1 MKFVHAADLHL
12 DSPLRGL
19 ERYEGAPVERMRGA
33 TRRAFENLIELCL
46 AEDVAFLLLAGDIF
60 DGDWKDYGT
69 GLFFIA
75 QLARLGQAGI
85 PTYLVRG
92 NHDAASQITRY
103 LPLPADVHEL
113 GSRQAET
120 KVLETPRGAVAI
132 HGQSFATRAV
142 TEDLAVDYPL
152 PVRGLFNIGL
162 LHTCVEGRVG
172 HEPYAPC
179 SVAGLTAKGYDY
191 WALGHVHA
199 REVLARDP
207 WIVFPGNLQGR
218 HAGETGPKGA
228 TLVVVED
235 GRVTAVEAR
244 ALDVVRWVRCEVDAV
259 DCASAEDAIDAAR
272 AALGSAFAQGD
283 GRLVAAP
290 VTLRAGATV
299 HRALVADAEHWKQQ
313 LRAIALDVAGDGLW
327 VERVRF
333 KAGGEQQQGVV
344 LTDAAHG
351 NGNANRNGNR
361 GAAGDE
367 DAVAQFVTA
376 LRNLRRDDVELAKL
390 SDEFLELK
398 RKLPSELREGI
409 GDEALRLD
417 DADTLRRLL
426 DEVESLVVGRLAG
439 RHGDNP

>member
-1 MKFVHAADLHL
+1 
-12 DSPLRGL
+12 
-19 ERYEGAPVERMRGA
+19 MRGA
-33 TRRAFENLIELCL
+33 TRRAFENLVDLCL

-85 PTYLVRG
+85 STYLVRG

-103 LPLPADVHEL
+103 LPLPAHVNEL

-120 KVLETPRGAVAI
+120 KILEISGEGVAI
-132 HGQSFATRAV
+132 HGQSFASRAV
-142 TEDLAVDYPL
+142 TDDLAVNYPV

-162 LHTCVEGRVG
+162 LHTSVEGRVG

-228 TLVVVED
+228 SLVAVEN

-244 ALDVVRWVRCEVDAV
+244 ALDVVRWLRCEVDAL
-259 DCASAEDAIDAAR
+259 DCLSAEDAIDAAR

-283 GRLVAAP
+283 GRVVAAP
-290 VTLRAGATV
+290 VTFRTGAAV

-333 KAGGEQQQGVV
+333 KTREERSRAVLLTDGEGSGAAAAAAADGVV
-344 LTDAAHG
+344 P
-351 NGNANRNGNR
+351 
-361 GAAGDE
+361 GDE

-376 LRNLRRDDVELAKL
+376 VRNLRGDDAELAKL
-390 SDEFLELK
+390 SDEFLELR
-398 RKLPSELREGI
+398 RKLPSELREGS

-417 DADTLRRLL
+417 DPATLRRLL